1 MVLAALCLPKIQ
13 QVVKLRPT
21 RRGLARALAWPTRRS
36 NQQMQSIV
44 RAAVGGRPNRVTPSR
59 LKFHLARKVQRSD
72 KSRAGCAEAGDLVS
86 LTDSDLRRFEALAL
100 LDRRVITVT
109 EAQHLLRLSRS
120 QVYKLLFVLRTE
132 GPRGV
137 RKKRRGRA
145 SNRAFPKSIRVRVIG
160 LIEAHYPD
168 YGPTLASEILAEV
181 HGIRRSRETLRQ
193 WMIAAGIWIKNRV
206 AQKRLHQPRK
216 RKPAYGD
223 LVQIDG
229 SDHRWFEDR
238 APRCTA
244 MVMVDDAT
252 GCLQMLRFFPQED
265 RDAYYQSLYCYVAA
279 HGRPFRILTDR
290 HSAVWSPHG
299 TTEFSEALR
308 RLNIVHSFAWS
319 PQSKGR
325 VERTHRT
332 LQDRLVKELRRRGIC
347 SLEAANA
354 FVPEFVRAY
363 NRRFGK
369 PAAED
374 GDNHRPLIAPR
385 ELDAALSVRHTRR
398 VTRNLTFSF
407 RGRQYLIEAAGV
419 DRDAVGPRV
428 TVEVRLDKTMAVF
441 GKCGQVTVRTL
452 DGEA

>member
-1 MVLAALCLPKIQ
+1 
-13 QVVKLRPT
+13 
-21 RRGLARALAWPTRRS
+21 
-36 NQQMQSIV
+36 MQSIA
-44 RAAVGGRPNRVTPSR
+44 RAASGGRPNRVTPGR
-59 LKFHLARKVQRSD
+59 PKFYLDRKAQRSD
-72 KSRAGCAEAGDLVS
+72 KSRAGGAVAGDLVS
-86 LTDSDLRRFEALAL
+86 VADSDLRRFEALTL
-100 LDRRVITVT
+100 LDRRFITAT

-120 QVYKLLFVLRTE
+120 QVYKLLSVLRTE
-132 GPRGV
+132 GLRGV
-137 RKKRRGRA
+137 REKRRGKT
-145 SNRAFPKSIRVRVIG
+145 SNRAFPKSIRTRAIALV
-160 LIEAHYPD
+160 ETHYPD

-181 HGIRRSRETLRQ
+181 HGIKLSRETLRK

-206 AQKRLHQPRK
+206 ARKRLHQPRK

-229 SDHRWFEDR
+229 SDHWWFEDR

-252 GCLQMLRFFPQED
+252 GCLQMLRFFPEED
-265 RDAYYQSLYCYVAA
+265 RDAYYHSLHCYIAA
-279 HGRPFRILTDR
+279 HGRPLRILTDR

-299 TTEFSEALR
+299 ATEFSEALR
-308 RLNIVHSFAWS
+308 RLSIVHSFAWS

-354 FVPEFVRAY
+354 FVPQFVPAY
-363 NRRFGK
+363 NQRFGR

-374 GDNHRPLIAPR
+374 GDNHRPLNAPG
-385 ELDAALSVRHTRR
+385 ELDTALSVRHMRR

-407 RGRQYLIEAAGV
+407 RGRQYLIEAAGA

-428 TVEVRLDKTMAVF
+428 TVEVRLGKSMAVF
-441 GKCGQVTVRTL
+441 GKCGYLAVRTL
-452 DGEA
+452 DDDA